1 MILKFGNKLLKL
13 GNKLL
18 SFGEP
23 KWNLSKF
30 YSIPE
35 VYASLNEGDKI
46 SFVIRHAE
54 RDADDHGTEGKLNAN
69 GELQAT
75 ALGTLLQGGIAAK
88 NDIALYATSVYRC
101 KQTASLIAKGRG
113 DTVPGVDD
121 FMDVAL
127 ASDLLRGHAYTIT
140 EGSNSWD
147 DLSRYAYGVEY
158 EGEYKDQ
165 KTISDSIVEYAT
177 PKDTDKTLNIY
188 ISHDFCMLP
197 LVAYESNR
205 KIDMKFYEAGGSQWE
220 TGKWINYLT
229 GIAVIKRASGEIEIV
244 NVTGLLTGVTN
255 SGSNQQGQPPLS

>member
-54 RDADDHGTEGKLNAN
+54 RDADDHGDTGKLNAN

-75 ALGTLLQGGIAAK
+75 VLGTLLQGGIAAK

-127 ASDLLRGHAYTIT
+127 ADATIAGHAYVIE

-147 DLSRYAYGVEY
+147 DLSRYAYGVDY
-158 EGEYKDQ
+158 QGVYYNQ
-165 KTISDSIVEYAT
+165 KTISDNIVTYIT
-177 PKDTDKTLNIY
+177 PKDTDKTINIY
-188 ISHDFCMLP
+188 ISHDFCMVP

-205 KIDMKFYEAGGSQWE
+205 KIDMRFYEAGSSQWD
-220 TGKWINYLT
+220 TGKWLNFLT
-229 GIAVIKRASGEIEIV
+229 GIAIIKRASGETEIV
-244 NVTGLLTGVTN
+244 NVTGLATGVTET
-255 SGSNQQGQPPLS
+255 GSKQQGQPPLS